1 MSHSKCESRLN
12 IQPSL
17 TFYKQMEDGLL
28 NESLSL
34 AAALGV
40 NKYSEMYDLILV
52 ELYCDVQQT
61 HQKFKL
67 SCSLGFTKVLAII
80 AINLLTPSCAS

>member
-17 TFYKQMEDGLL
+17 IFFKQTEDGLL

-52 ELYCDVQQT
+52 ELYWATQ
-61 HQKFKL
+61 
-67 SCSLGFTKVLAII
+67 G
-80 AINLLTPSCAS
+80 